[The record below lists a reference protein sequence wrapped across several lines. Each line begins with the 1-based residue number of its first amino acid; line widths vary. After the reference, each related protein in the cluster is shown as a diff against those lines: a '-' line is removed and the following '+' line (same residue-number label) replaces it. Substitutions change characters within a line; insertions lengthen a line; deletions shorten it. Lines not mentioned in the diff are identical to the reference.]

1 MTNDVSILAT
11 IVIILFSVGVITPM
25 ITSEFS
31 SSTDS
36 NDIEGF
42 VDDTSQGIEPSVT
55 TVLTSP
61 VSFVIQGIKM
71 IFWSWGEV
79 PFFINIILWS
89 MRFVAMFI
97 FIRLVRGTG

>member
-1 MTNDVSILAT
+1 
-11 IVIILFSVGVITPM
+11 
-25 ITSEFS
+25 
-31 SSTDS
+31 
-36 NDIEGF
+36 
-42 VDDTSQGIEPSVT
+42 
-55 TVLTSP
+55 
-61 VSFVIQGIKM
+61 M